1 MEEQGHCEHLW
12 ELSDENGF
20 CFIVEYLNV
29 NVIRNFRDADTSYL
43 YGLYHIHSQL
53 HSSLYTQRC
62 IHKVQKVMF
71 TISLLLHSCQKYIS
85 LSPLT
90 YRIWIVS
97 FIILDLFSSSPSLR
111 VVLSSSTC
119 SHRAR
124 KCSTHTIPTSRSN
137 RYLRRSRKIA
147 MIISWGDFT

>member
-29 NVIRNFRDADTSYL
+29 KVIRNFRDADTSYL
-43 YGLYHIHSQL
+43 YGLYHIYSQL
-53 HSSLYTQRC
+53 RSSLYAQRC

-71 TISLLLHSCQKYIS
+71 TISLLLHRCQKYIS

-90 YRIWIVS
+90 YLTDHVTALHLPSQSCTIRVNWSSCKPQYIQLAVCVRS
-97 FIILDLFSSSPSLR
+97 LGILDQRAHSSHCAKHL
-111 VVLSSSTC
+111 TW
-119 SHRAR
+119 
-124 KCSTHTIPTSRSN
+124 K
-137 RYLRRSRKIA
+137 Y
-147 MIISWGDFT
+147 